1 VVIFST
7 RAERQRQRR
16 WAVDPDFDLS
26 AVSDGEDPMR
36 VALHRERA
44 ARVRLVIGELGSGRD
59 RQVIERFYLRE
70 ESKSEVCR
78 ALGIDESHFRRVV
91 FRARERLRAVLVA
104 ADVESAK

>member
-1 VVIFST
+1 
-7 RAERQRQRR
+7 
-16 WAVDPDFDLS
+16 
-26 AVSDGEDPMR
+26 
-36 VALHRERA
+36 
-44 ARVRLVIGELGSGRD
+44 
-59 RQVIERFYLRE
+59 LRE